1 MLHGA
6 RRIPGHVVD
15 DIGAH
20 ALRHPL
26 RGWREMREDDL
37 YVRLLSAKLRD
48 DGLRHRCSPTEG
60 A

>member
-1 MLHGA
+1 
-6 RRIPGHVVD
+6 
-15 DIGAH
+15 
-20 ALRHPL
+20 
-26 RGWREMREDDL
+26 MREDDL